1 MGRRHRSLFA
11 FGNNAQREIS
21 LLVRGL
27 LFSVVEPGPKSTV
40 MLHPWPIMFFVF
52 GCLVGSF
59 LRLCIHRLPLE
70 QPLFSP
76 SVCPNC
82 KASTPWLRHIFFPGW
97 LPLQGRCQE
106 CAAPVPAGYF
116 LIELLAGAAFLG
128 CWLCFGPQSLTLALV
143 YCLFLAGLII
153 ATATDVK
160 HLIIPDQITIGGMI
174 VGIICSLLLP
184 RLHGQST
191 WLRSLGESLLGLVLG
206 GGGIY
211 AILRGGKMVFGRERV
226 KLPDK
231 TKVVFGETSVHL
243 PDREVPFEEVFSRKS
258 DLITCHAETVELA
271 DRCYRDVP
279 VRLSPEKLQ
288 IGNDTFKP
296 EEVLHLEVVTA
307 ELVFPREAMGLGDAK
322 LMAAIGAFLGAAG
335 VLFTVVVGALAGSVY
350 GLALIALRRRAWS
363 GRLYFGPFLALGAAV
378 WVFHG
383 PPLVHWYLQ
392 LMQRFLAR

>member
-1 MGRRHRSLFA
+1 
-11 FGNNAQREIS
+11 
-21 LLVRGL
+21 
-27 LFSVVEPGPKSTV
+27 
-40 MLHPWPIMFFVF
+40 MLHPWPIVFFVF
-52 GCLVGSF
+52 GCTVGSF
-59 LRLCIHRLPLE
+59 LTLCIHRLPLE

-76 SVCPNC
+76 SVCPHC
-82 KASTPWLRHIFFPGW
+82 KSPTPWLLHIFFLGW

-106 CAAPVPAGYF
+106 CAAPVPARYF
-116 LIELLAGAAFLG
+116 FIEVLTGAAFLG
-128 CWLCFGPQSLTLALV
+128 CWLSFGHQSVTLALV
-143 YCLFLAGLII
+143 YCLLLAGLIV
-153 ATATDVK
+153 ATATDVE
-160 HLIIPDQITIGGMI
+160 HLIIPDQITIGGTI
-174 VGIICSLLLP
+174 VGIVCSLLLP

-191 WLRSLGESLLGLVLG
+191 WLRSLGESLVGLALG

-226 KLPDK
+226 KLPAK
-231 TKVVFGETSVHL
+231 TRVVFGETSVHL

-258 DLITCHAETVELA
+258 DVITFHAETVELT

-288 IGNDTFKP
+288 VGNDMFNP
-296 EEVLHLEVVTA
+296 EEVPHMEVLTA

-335 VLFTVVVGALAGSVY
+335 VLFTVVVGALAGSVC
-350 GLALIALRRRAWS
+350 GLALIALRRRSWS

-392 LMQRFLAR
+392 LMQRLLAR